1 MKRVHES
8 WGKGSTGKMSDDDD
22 DDDDDLN
29 PHNTNVDNV
38 ASLQGPHVHEL
49 TCLV

>member
-8 WGKGSTGKMSDDDD
+8 WEKESTSKMSDDDNYDD

-38 ASLQGPHVHEL
+38 ASLQGPHVQ
-49 TCLV
+49 